1 MYPPCHRQSSEARV
15 WVKEED
21 KAHRPEILGPRGVD
35 TPLLS
40 RLLARILFDSGAS
53 QSFIVASRVNVI
65 GLKVESLGKLLHVS
79 SPLET
84 RVSVDRIC
92 WDFKLGISRILLTV
106 DIRVMDM
113 SEFDVILGMD

>member
-1 MYPPCHRQSSEARV
+1 M
-15 WVKEED
+15 
-21 KAHRPEILGPRGVD
+21 
-35 TPLLS
+35 
-40 RLLARILFDSGAS
+40 
-53 QSFIVASRVNVI
+53 
-65 GLKVESLGKLLHVS
+65 GLKVESLGNPLLVN

-92 WDFKLGISRILLTV
+92 WDFKLEVSGILLTV